1 MNRLLV
7 AAVLF
12 AAVAP
17 ARAADDIL
25 QLRSGTI
32 VTGQIV
38 AADDKGV
45 TLRSPAGEAK
55 YDWDALTPLC
65 QYEVRSGRLD
75 PGTADDRRALAEFC
89 LRQGLYPYARR
100 EIATARGLSSKGDA
114 STLDALAA
122 EIDEAEADEAL
133 ARIGQLTAEEEYDL
147 ALEEIRRF
155 LIQAP
160 PSEFTERARA
170 LVPDLLR
177 RKDSRALAEAE
188 EEKAREES
196 GKAEAIA
203 ERVAKLLAEAG
214 GSMAAAASS
223 YAEALKCHELGNVT
237 RARKGYLASEQSLLS
252 AHATLRRLQRVAR
265 DGVAAEK
272 AEKDKDAIRRKL
284 VDVYLG
290 LARLY
295 LDDRN
300 YKSGTLYV
308 NKVLYLDPVNRQALD
323 YRREI
328 DANRIRRSA
337 AKLTNSPGVIT
348 R

>member
-7 AAVLF
+7 VLLLLGAAS
-12 AAVAP
+12 P
-17 ARAADDIL
+17 AGAADDVL
-25 QLRSGTI
+25 QLRSGAL
-32 VTGQIV
+32 VAGQILST
-38 AADDKGV
+38 DDSGV
-45 TLRSPAGEAK
+45 TLRSAAGEAK

-65 QYEVRSGRLD
+65 QYEVRAGRLD
-75 PGTADDRRALAEFC
+75 PGTPADRQALAEYC

-100 EIATARGLSSKGDA
+100 EIATARGLSSVA
-114 STLDALAA
+114 SASLEILGA
-122 EIDEAEADEAL
+122 EVDEAEADEAF
-133 ARIGQLTAEEEYDL
+133 ARISQLTAEEEFDR

-160 PSEFTERARA
+160 PSSHTEKARA

-188 EEKAREES
+188 EEKARAGLEKEQALT
-196 GKAEAIA
+196 GRIEG
-203 ERVAKLLAEAG
+203 LLAEAG
-214 GSMAAAASS
+214 AAIEVAAASH
-223 YAEALKCHELGNVT
+223 AEAVRFHELGNVT
-237 RARKGYLASEQSLLS
+237 RARKGYLSAEQSLLA
-252 AHATLRRLQRVAR
+252 AHATLRKVQKIAR
-265 DGVAAEK
+265 ESVAAEK

-284 VDVYLG
+284 LDVYLG

-300 YKSGTLYV
+300 YKSGVLYV
-308 NKVLYLDPVNRQALD
+308 NKVLYLDPVNRVALD
-323 YRREI
+323 YRKEI